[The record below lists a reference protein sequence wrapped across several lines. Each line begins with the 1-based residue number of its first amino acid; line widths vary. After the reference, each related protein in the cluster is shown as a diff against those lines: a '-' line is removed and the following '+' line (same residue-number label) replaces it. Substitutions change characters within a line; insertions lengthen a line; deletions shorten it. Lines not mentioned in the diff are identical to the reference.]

1 VILYFLRHG
10 DAGPMRDDPRED
22 DARTLT
28 AGGETELRGAAEP
41 WRRLSVRPGVV
52 LSSPLPR
59 ARRTAE
65 LLVEG
70 IGRDDVEITFDDR
83 LRPGATWNELSS
95 TLTDHPGVDR
105 ALFVGHQPD
114 LGRVIELLSGASRVS
129 LQVGG
134 LACLEFEA
142 QPAPGTGRLNWLLDP
157 HLYLAEHDHEH

>member
-10 DAGPMRDDPRED
+10 DAGPMKDDAAED
-22 DARTLT
+22 DARLLT
-28 AGGETELRGAAEP
+28 AGGEAELRGAAEP

-52 LSSPLPR
+52 ISSPLPR

-70 IGRDDVEITFDDR
+70 IGHTGGITLDDR
-83 LRPGATWNELSS
+83 LRPGATWTQLSAA
-95 TLTDHPGVDR
+95 LADHPGVER

-114 LGRVIELLSGASRVS
+114 LAHVIESLTGASRVAM
-129 LQVGG
+129 QVGS
-134 LACLEFEA
+134 LACLEFEG
-142 QPAPGTGRLNWLLDP
+142 QPAPATGRLNWLLDP